1 MIRRSTASRRAPAE
15 KNTRQ
20 ILNSLRKIKEF
31 LIAKLILVC
40 GIAAIA
46 IIALIFLFLLK
57 DALSL
62 FNTYSLKDFLTGR
75 NWYPISEPPVFGAL
89 PLILGSLLVTA
100 IAIVIAVPLGIGT
113 AIYIAE
119 VAPAWLREILK
130 PLMEVVSAIPSV
142 VLAFIGLTIL
152 APFLQD
158 LLNLNTGLTAL
169 TGGIML
175 AFMALP
181 TIVSIAEDAITAVP
195 RIFREGSLAMGATRW
210 QTTSRVVVPAAMSGI
225 SASVML
231 GIGRAIG
238 ETMVVLMVTGN
249 AAVMPTSFDS
259 ILSPVRTMTG
269 TIAQEMGETV
279 FQSPHYYALFAIGL
293 ALFLI
298 TFAINWIADL
308 VLYRYRESE

>member
-1 MIRRSTASRRAPAE
+1 MNRP
-15 KNTRQ
+15 
-20 ILNSLRKIKEF
+20 RKIKEF
-31 LIAKLILVC
+31 LIGKLILVC
-40 GIAAIA
+40 GVLTIGV
-46 IIALIFLFLLK
+46 IALIFIFLLK
-57 DALSL
+57 DAVSL
-62 FNTYSLKDFLTGR
+62 FETYSLKDFLTGK

-100 IAIVIAVPLGIGT
+100 IAVAIAVPLGIGT

-119 VAPAWLREILK
+119 VAPRWLKETLK
-130 PLMEVVSAIPSV
+130 PLMEIVAAIPSV

-152 APFLQD
+152 APWLQK

-169 TGGIML
+169 TGGMML

-181 TIVSIAEDAITAVP
+181 TIVSIAEDAITSVP
-195 RIFREGSLAMGATRW
+195 RSYRNGSLAMGATRW

-225 SASVML
+225 SAAVML

-249 AAVMPTSFDS
+249 AAVMPTSLDAV
-259 ILSPVRTMTG
+259 LKPVRTLTG

-279 FQSPHYYALFAIGL
+279 FQSPHYYALFAVGL
-293 ALFLI
+293 VLFII
-298 TFAINWIADL
+298 TFAVNWVADM
-308 VLYRYRESE
+308 VLYRYREVE

>member
-1 MIRRSTASRRAPAE
+1 MKTP
-15 KNTRQ
+15 Q
-20 ILNSLRKIKEF
+20 KIKEF
-31 LIAKLILVC
+31 LINRIIFLC
-40 GIAAIA
+40 GILAIGV
-46 IIALIFLFLLK
+46 IALIFLFLLK
-57 DALSL
+57 DSLSL
-62 FNTYSLKDFLTGR
+62 LESYSLKDFLTGR
-75 NWYPISEPPVFGAL
+75 NWYPISDPPVFGAL

-100 IAIVIAVPLGIGT
+100 IAVVIAVPLGIGT

-119 VAPAWLREILK
+119 VAPGWLKETLK
-130 PLMEVVSAIPSV
+130 PLMEIVAAIPSV

-152 APFLQD
+152 APWLQG

-181 TIVSIAEDAITAVP
+181 TIVSIAEDAINSVP
-195 RIFREGSLAMGATRW
+195 RAYRYGSLAMGASRW

-249 AAVMPTSFDS
+249 AAVMPTSVEA
-259 ILSPVRTMTG
+259 IIKPVRTLTG

-279 FQSPHYYALFAIGL
+279 FQSPHYFALFAVGL
-293 ALFLI
+293 VLFII
-298 TFAINWIADL
+298 TFAVNWVADM
-308 VLYRYRESE
+308 VLYRYREGE

>member
-1 MIRRSTASRRAPAE
+1 MKTP
-15 KNTRQ
+15 Q
-20 ILNSLRKIKEF
+20 KIKEF
-31 LIAKLILVC
+31 LINKIIFLC
-40 GIAAIA
+40 GILAIGV
-46 IIALIFLFLLK
+46 IALIFLFLLK
-57 DALSL
+57 DAVSL
-62 FNTYSLKDFLTGR
+62 FETYSIKDFLTGR
-75 NWYPISEPPVFGAL
+75 NWYPISDPPVFGAL

-100 IAIVIAVPLGIGT
+100 IAVVIAVPLGIGT

-119 VAPAWLREILK
+119 VAPGWLKETLK
-130 PLMEVVSAIPSV
+130 PLMEIVAAIPSV

-152 APFLQD
+152 APWLQG

-181 TIVSIAEDAITAVP
+181 TIVSIAEDAINSVP
-195 RIFREGSLAMGATRW
+195 RAYRYGSLAMGASRW

-249 AAVMPTSFDS
+249 AAVMPTSVEA
-259 ILSPVRTMTG
+259 IIKPVRTLTG

-279 FQSPHYYALFAIGL
+279 FQSPHYFALFAVGL
-293 ALFLI
+293 VLFII
-298 TFAINWIADL
+298 TFAVNWVADM
-308 VLYRYRESE
+308 VLYRYREGE

>member
-1 MIRRSTASRRAPAE
+1 M
-15 KNTRQ
+15 
-20 ILNSLRKIKEF
+20 NSLQKIKEF
-31 LIAKLILVC
+31 LIARLIFVC
-40 GIAAIA
+40 GIATIA
-46 IIALIFLFLLK
+46 VIGLIFLFLLK
-57 DALSL
+57 DAVAL
-62 FNTYSLKDFLTGR
+62 FETYSLKDFLTGR

-100 IAIVIAVPLGIGT
+100 IAVVIAVPLGIGT

-119 VAPAWLREILK
+119 VAPGWLKETLK
-130 PLMEVVSAIPSV
+130 PLMEIVAAIPSV

-152 APFLQD
+152 APWLQN

-181 TIVSIAEDAITAVP
+181 TIVSIAEDAINSVP
-195 RIFREGSLAMGATRW
+195 RAYRYGSLAMGASRW

-249 AAVMPTSFDS
+249 AAVMPTSVEA
-259 ILSPVRTMTG
+259 IIKPVRTLTG

-279 FQSPHYYALFAIGL
+279 FQSPHYFALFAVGL
-293 ALFLI
+293 VLFII
-298 TFAINWIADL
+298 TFAVNWAADM
-308 VLYRYRESE
+308 VLYRYREGE

>member
-1 MIRRSTASRRAPAE
+1 METLETYVPVCEDPSVKTA
-15 KNTRQ
+15 Q
-20 ILNSLRKIKEF
+20 KIKEF
-31 LIAKLILVC
+31 LIGKLILVC
-40 GIAAIA
+40 GVLTIGV
-46 IIALIFLFLLK
+46 IALIFVFLLK
-57 DALSL
+57 DAVSL
-62 FNTYSLKDFLTGR
+62 FETYSLKDFLTGK

-100 IAIVIAVPLGIGT
+100 IAVAIAVPLGIGT

-119 VAPAWLREILK
+119 VAPRWLKETLK
-130 PLMEVVSAIPSV
+130 PLMEIVAAIPSV

-152 APFLQD
+152 APWLQK

-181 TIVSIAEDAITAVP
+181 TIVSIAEDAITSVP
-195 RIFREGSLAMGATRW
+195 RSYRNGSLAMGATRW

-225 SASVML
+225 SAAVML

-249 AAVMPTSFDS
+249 AAVMPTSLDAV
-259 ILSPVRTMTG
+259 LKPVRTLTG

-279 FQSPHYYALFAIGL
+279 FQSPHYYALFAVGL
-293 ALFLI
+293 VLFII
-298 TFAINWIADL
+298 TFAVNWVADM
-308 VLYRYRESE
+308 VLYRYREVE